1 MRVSDFH
8 ISHHHKLDGLLVQL
22 CKELI
27 ASQKANPGYYGWV
40 AAGVLDPD
48 NNFVESCN
56 IPHGDKRV
64 HAERNAIKEYE
75 ETYGAVPPGS
85 IILTTLS
92 PCSDAMDERYGSSCT
107 DLINS
112 SGVHKVYCG
121 YMDPIQGDSQA
132 FKHKQFSLQST
143 KNQKIQELCKAFADT
158 FLKEDLTEFKKSKS
172 VTIHTNPYYRGATI
186 GAGVE
191 SSLPVTKMPIDS
203 LQMWEGDKNLRTKKV
218 RDWVKNTLIP
228 KLQAKGQLKP
238 MIVWNRKGKHFVIDG
253 NHRFLAYKAA
263 GYKGDV
269 PVKVVPN
276 NIVTVNNKVLG
287 PVDENFADG
296 KGPGRAGDSQRHGIP
311 KGATIAQL
319 EKASHAK
326 GRKGQ
331 LARWQ
336 LNMRRGHKK

>member
-1 MRVSDFH
+1 MKISDFH
-8 ISHHHKLDGLLVQL
+8 IRNHKKLDHYLYKL
-22 CKELI
+22 CKELMF
-27 ASQKANPGYYGWV
+27 AKKEDPETYGWV
-40 AAGVLDPD
+40 AAGILDPRNRFIWAINVPAKED
-48 NNFVESCN
+48 N
-56 IPHGDKRV
+56 GDRI
-64 HAERNAIKEYE
+64 HAERAAVAKYN
-75 ETYGAVPPGS
+75 ETYGDIPEGS

-92 PCSDAMDERYGSSCT
+92 PCSEYMHDREGDSCT
-107 DLINS
+107 DLINHS
-112 SGVHKVYCG
+112 PLRKVYCG
-121 YMDPIQGDSQA
+121 FIDPTQDHS
-132 FKHKQFSLQST
+132 HKKFTLECT
-143 KNQKIQELCKAFADT
+143 KNEKIIDICKSFAEE
-158 FLKEDLTEFKKSKS
+158 FLGDLNEDSTTAEKP

-186 GAGVE
+186 GAGVKE
-191 SSLPVTKMPIDS
+191 QLPVTKMPIDQ

-228 KLQAKGQLKP
+228 KLQDKGQLKP

-336 LNMRRGHKK
+336 LNMRRGKEK